1 MTTTDSERKLKKLLE
16 AIDDKNREI
25 RNSATD
31 IVIAVQKFINN
42 HRDELH
48 TISSIKTA
56 LLQMPYMDHED
67 ADELFMSLSSKNPTV
82 DAIIP
87 WDDETGTII
96 EFSLID
102 EDEDAYDPV
111 VTISIQH
118 VNYSGEILANIKFEY
133 DEKHY
138 LGIKVYTRS
147 AIVAKDVF
155 WQDIQTER
163 FTWKD
168 YKEVSDY
175 YTKKTLE
182 LVAELEEKFSTNIA
196 SELKDA
202 IDWYV

>member
-1 MTTTDSERKLKKLLE
+1 MPTIDSEHKLNELLD
-16 AIDDKNREI
+16 AINDKNREI
-25 RNSATD
+25 RNSTND
-31 IVIAVQKFINN
+31 IVIAG
-42 HRDELH
+42 DELH

>member
-1 MTTTDSERKLKKLLE
+1 MPTIDSEHKLNELLD
-16 AIDDKNREI
+16 AINDKNREI
-25 RNSATD
+25 RNSTND

>member
-1 MTTTDSERKLKKLLE
+1 MTTIDSEHKLNELLD
-16 AIDDKNREI
+16 AINDKNREI
-25 RNSATD
+25 RNSTND

-48 TISSIKTA
+48 TINRIKTA

-118 VNYSGEILANIKFEY
+118 VNHSGEILANIKFEY

-138 LGIKVYTRS
+138 LGIKVYTHS
-147 AIVAKDVF
+147 SIVTKNVY
-155 WQDIQTER
+155 WPDIQTER
-163 FTWKD
+163 FTLD
-168 YKEVSDY
+168 QSKEIRDY
-175 YTKKTLE
+175 YTKKTLK
-182 LVAELEEKFSTNIA
+182 LVAELEEIFSNTIA
-196 SELKDA
+196 SELESA
-202 IDWYV
+202 LDWYV

>member
-1 MTTTDSERKLKKLLE
+1 MTTIDSERKLNELLN

-25 RNSATD
+25 RNSTND

-48 TISSIKTA
+48 TINRIKTA

-67 ADELFMSLSSKNPTV
+67 ADEIFMSLKNPTL

-87 WDDETGTII
+87 WDDEQGAII
-96 EFSLID
+96 EFGLID
-102 EDEDAYDPV
+102 EDEYDPI

-118 VNYSGEILANIKFEY
+118 VNYRGEILANIKFEC

-138 LGIKVYTRS
+138 LSVKVYTHS

-155 WQDIQTER
+155 WTDIQTER
-163 FTWKD
+163 FTREG
-168 YKEVSDY
+168 YKEISDY

-182 LVAELEEKFSTNIA
+182 LVAELEEIFSNTIA
-196 SELKDA
+196 SELESA
-202 IDWYV
+202 LDWYV

>member
-1 MTTTDSERKLKKLLE
+1 MTTTDSERKLKKLLD
-16 AIDDKNREI
+16 AINDKNREI
-25 RNSATD
+25 RNSTND

-42 HRDELH
+42 HRNELH

-163 FTWKD
+163 FTWGD
-168 YKEVSDY
+168 YKEISDY

-196 SELKDA
+196 SELKGA

>member
-67 ADELFMSLSSKNPTV
+67 ADELFMSLSSKSPTV

-102 EDEDAYDPV
+102 EDEGAYDPV

-118 VNYSGEILANIKFEY
+118 VNYSSEILANIKFEY

>member
-1 MTTTDSERKLKKLLE
+1 MTTTDSERKLNELLE

-42 HRDELH
+42 HRNELH

>member
-1 MTTTDSERKLKKLLE
+1 MTTIDSERKLNELLD
-16 AIDDKNREI
+16 AINDKNREI
-25 RNSATD
+25 RNSTND

-67 ADELFMSLSSKNPTV
+67 AEELFMNLSSKNPTIDGV
-82 DAIIP
+82 IP

-102 EDEDAYDPV
+102 EDEDTYDPV

-163 FTWKD
+163 FTWGD
-168 YKEVSDY
+168 YKEISDY

-202 IDWYV
+202 IGWYV

>member
-48 TISSIKTA
+48 TINLIKTA

-67 ADELFMSLSSKNPTV
+67 ADEIFMSLKNPTL

-163 FTWKD
+163 FTWKG

>member
-42 HRDELH
+42 HREELH
-48 TISSIKTA
+48 TINLIKTA

-67 ADELFMSLSSKNPTV
+67 ADEIFMSLSSKNPTV
-82 DAIIP
+82 DGVIP

-138 LGIKVYTRS
+138 LGIKVYTHS
-147 AIVAKDVF
+147 SIVTKNVY
-155 WQDIQTER
+155 WPDIQTER
-163 FTWKD
+163 FTLD
-168 YKEVSDY
+168 QSKEIRDY
-175 YTKKTLE
+175 YTKKTLK
-182 LVAELEEKFSTNIA
+182 LVAELEEIFSNTIA
-196 SELKDA
+196 SELESA
-202 IDWYV
+202 LDWYV

>member
-1 MTTTDSERKLKKLLE
+1 MTTTDSERKLNELLD
-16 AIDDKNREI
+16 AINDKNREI
-25 RNSATD
+25 RNSTND

-67 ADELFMSLSSKNPTV
+67 AEELFMNLSSKNQTIDGV
-82 DAIIP
+82 IP

-163 FTWKD
+163 FTWGD
-168 YKEVSDY
+168 YKEISDY

-202 IDWYV
+202 IGWYV

>member
-1 MTTTDSERKLKKLLE
+1 MTTIDSEHKLNELLD
-16 AIDDKNREI
+16 AINDKNREI
-25 RNSATD
+25 RNSTND

-48 TISSIKTA
+48 TINRIKTA

-163 FTWKD
+163 FTRED

-175 YTKKTLE
+175 YTKKTLK
-182 LVAELEEKFSTNIA
+182 LVAELEEIFSNTIA
-196 SELKDA
+196 SELESA
-202 IDWYV
+202 LDWYV

>member
-1 MTTTDSERKLKKLLE
+1 MTTIDSERKLNELLD
-16 AIDDKNREI
+16 AINDKNREI
-25 RNSATD
+25 RNSTND

-67 ADELFMSLSSKNPTV
+67 AEELFMNLSSKNPTIDGV
-82 DAIIP
+82 IP

-163 FTWKD
+163 FTWGD
-168 YKEVSDY
+168 YKEISDY

-202 IDWYV
+202 IGWYV

>member
-1 MTTTDSERKLKKLLE
+1 MTTTDSERKLNELLD
-16 AIDDKNREI
+16 AINDKNREI
-25 RNSATD
+25 RNSTND

-48 TISSIKTA
+48 TINLIKTA

-67 ADELFMSLSSKNPTV
+67 ADEIFMSLKNPTL

-102 EDEDAYDPV
+102 EDEYDPI
-111 VTISIQH
+111 VTISIQR
-118 VNYSGEILANIKFEY
+118 VNYRGEILANIKFEC

-138 LGIKVYTRS
+138 LSVKVYTRS
-147 AIVAKDVF
+147 SIVTKNVY
-155 WQDIQTER
+155 WPDIQTER
-163 FTWKD
+163 FTRED

-175 YTKKTLE
+175 YTKKTLK
-182 LVAELEEKFSTNIA
+182 LVAELEEIFSNTIA
-196 SELKDA
+196 SELESA
-202 IDWYV
+202 LDWYV

>member
-1 MTTTDSERKLKKLLE
+1 MTTTDSERKLKKLHE

-42 HRDELH
+42 HRNELH
-48 TISSIKTA
+48 AISSIKTA
-56 LLQMPYMDHED
+56 LLQMSYMDHED
-67 ADELFMSLSSKNPTV
+67 AEELFMSLSSKNPTV
-82 DAIIP
+82 DGVIP
-87 WDDETGTII
+87 WDDEQGTII

-118 VNYSGEILANIKFEY
+118 VNYSGEILANIKFEC

-138 LGIKVYTRS
+138 LGIKVYTHS

-155 WQDIQTER
+155 WTDIQTER
-163 FTWKD
+163 FTREG
-168 YKEVSDY
+168 YKEISDY

-182 LVAELEEKFSTNIA
+182 LIAELEEKFSNTIA
-196 SELKDA
+196 SELESA
-202 IDWYV
+202 LDWYV

>member
-25 RNSATD
+25 RNSTND

-48 TISSIKTA
+48 TISRIKTA

-67 ADELFMSLSSKNPTV
+67 AEELFMNLSSKNPTIDGV
-82 DAIIP
+82 IP

-102 EDEDAYDPV
+102 EDENAYDPV

-118 VNYSGEILANIKFEY
+118 VNHSGEILANIKFEY

-163 FTWKD
+163 FTWGD
-168 YKEVSDY
+168 YKEISDY

-182 LVAELEEKFSTNIA
+182 LIAELEEKFSTNIA

>member
-1 MTTTDSERKLKKLLE
+1 MTTIDSEHKLNELLD
-16 AIDDKNREI
+16 AINDKNREI
-25 RNSATD
+25 RNSTND

-48 TISSIKTA
+48 TINRIKTA

-111 VTISIQH
+111 VTISIQR
-118 VNYSGEILANIKFEY
+118 VNYRGEILANIKFEC

-138 LGIKVYTRS
+138 LSVKVYTRS
-147 AIVAKDVF
+147 SIVTKNVY
-155 WQDIQTER
+155 WPDIQTER
-163 FTWKD
+163 FTRED

-175 YTKKTLE
+175 YTKKTLK
-182 LVAELEEKFSTNIA
+182 LVAELEEIFSNTIA
-196 SELKDA
+196 SELESA
-202 IDWYV
+202 LDWYV

>member
-1 MTTTDSERKLKKLLE
+1 MTTTDSERKLNELLD

-25 RNSATD
+25 RNSTNN

-48 TISSIKTA
+48 TINRIKTA

-67 ADELFMSLSSKNPTV
+67 ADELFMSLSSKNPTL

-87 WDDETGTII
+87 WDNEQGAII
-96 EFSLID
+96 EFGLVD
-102 EDEDAYDPV
+102 EYDPV

-118 VNYSGEILANIKFEY
+118 VNYSGEILANIKFEC

-138 LGIKVYTRS
+138 LGIKVYTHS
-147 AIVAKDVF
+147 AIVAKDIF
-155 WQDIQTER
+155 WTDIQTER
-163 FTWKD
+163 FTREG
-168 YKEVSDY
+168 YKEISDY

-182 LVAELEEKFSTNIA
+182 LVAELEEKFSNTIA
-196 SELKDA
+196 SELESA
-202 IDWYV
+202 LDWYV